1 MIRDKNKLGLPE
13 WWEISLKMSIFNKP
27 HFETINI
34 LVLVDAALQNT
45 KLHFTIN
52 FLIHLKKFIIC

>member
-1 MIRDKNKLGLPE
+1 
-13 WWEISLKMSIFNKP
+13 MSIFNNP